1 MPHTTTLL
9 QSYARSDAH
18 RLAQKISLLAM
29 ASWMLACHWAQ
40 GLTDI
45 ATPDEA
51 MVTVILGLLAYVTAN
66 HATRL
71 RFAANSHSEDEWLHM
86 FVIVDDQ

>member
-1 MPHTTTLL
+1 MTTLL
-9 QSYARSDAH
+9 QDFARRDTH

-29 ASWMLACHWAQ
+29 AIWMLACHWAQ
-40 GLTDI
+40 GLADI
-45 ATPDEA
+45 ATPDVA
-51 MVTVILGLLAYVTAN
+51 MATIILGLLAYVTVN

-71 RFAANSHSEDEWLHM
+71 RFAANSHSEDEWPHM